1 VVGSPK
7 LPSNLCLRV
16 ATVLAVG
23 AVAIPAGAVC
33 AQDFDREVAFLM
45 VPTGARSVGMGRA
58 GVALAGDLQGLKWN
72 PAAIASVGDV
82 FPLISSYD
90 GPLEFRVTQ
99 FAVAVPVSGV
109 GVIALSA
116 EVQSFGDIPLAGPSS
131 PEDMAGTI
139 TPNNL
144 IASVAFGRSV
154 LDRLSVG
161 VSAKW
166 IRSELAGDLEG
177 STFAVDAGLIWLPF
191 RSVPLDLALG
201 AVNIGPG
208 LRLSDLPGSQKEPL
222 PSRVRAGLSYDILG
236 HLRPEGHLQLRV
248 AFDSEHALRHMETSS
263 QYVGAELGIRE
274 VLFVRAGWL
283 AETLIET
290 NSGSTFGIGVRLGGF
305 QFDLAREIGVNQLG
319 DETQLSLS
327 ARL

>member
-1 VVGSPK
+1 M
-7 LPSNLCLRV
+7 LPSRLGLRV
-16 ATVLAVG
+16 AMFFAIG
-23 AVAIPAGAVC
+23 AVAVPVRAAC
-33 AQDFDREVAFLM
+33 AQDFDREVAFLL

-58 GVALAGDLQGLKWN
+58 SVALTGDLQGVKWN

-90 GPLEFRVTQ
+90 GPLEFQVTQ

-131 PEDMAGTI
+131 PEDMTGTI
-139 TPNNL
+139 TPNNV
-144 IASVAFGRSV
+144 IASVAFGRTV
-154 LDRLSVG
+154 FERLSVG
-161 VSAKW
+161 LAAKW

-177 STFAVDAGLIWLPF
+177 STFAVDAGLIWGPL
-191 RSVPLDLALG
+191 RNVPLDLGLG
-201 AVNIGPG
+201 AVNMGPG
-208 LRLSDLPGSQKEPL
+208 LQLSDLPGSQKEPL
-222 PSRVRAGLSYDILG
+222 PSRIRVGLSYDVLG
-236 HLRPEGHLQLRV
+236 HLRPEAHLELRV
-248 AFDSEHALRHMETSS
+248 AFDSEHALRHMETGS

-274 VLFVRAGWL
+274 MLFVRAGWL

-290 NSGSTFGIGVRLGGF
+290 NTGSTFGIGVRLGGF

>member
-1 VVGSPK
+1 MVGSAL
-7 LPSNLCLRV
+7 LPSNLRLRV
-16 ATVLAVG
+16 AMLLAVG
-23 AVAIPAGAVC
+23 AVAMSVRPAC
-33 AQDFDREVAFLM
+33 AQDFDREVAFLL

-82 FPLISSYD
+82 FPLVSSYD

-109 GVIALSA
+109 GVVALSA

-131 PEDMAGTI
+131 PDDIAGTI

-154 LDRLSVG
+154 FERLSVG
-161 VSAKW
+161 VAAKW
-166 IRSELAGDLEG
+166 IRSELAGDLKG
-177 STFAVDAGLIWLPF
+177 STFAVDAGLIWMPL
-191 RSVPLDLALG
+191 RSVPLDLGLG

-208 LRLSDLPGSQKEPL
+208 LQLSDLPGSQKEPL
-222 PSRVRAGLSYDILG
+222 PSRVRAGMGYDILG
-236 HLRPEGHLQLRV
+236 HLRPEGHLRLRV
-248 AFDSEHALRHMETSS
+248 AFDLEHALRHLETGS

-274 VLFVRAGWL
+274 MLFVRAGWL
-283 AETLIET
+283 AETLLET
-290 NSGSTFGIGVRLGGF
+290 NTGSTFGIGIRLGGF